1 MTVCC
6 LGDVC
11 GSCQIS
17 ARWRLEGSSG
27 RQDRGRSR
35 GLPGARESR
44 PGLGARA
51 VRLFG
56 GQAILP
62 REAED
67 AERFLWATPA
77 SKSERYVFICTL
89 FGNHIGNGR
98 SNKIYRQ
105 ASGHLLHPLP
115 LPWSSLNTHRR
126 PLDPRDGRGR
136 STAPGLEAAAAP
148 SAHSAQIPNSS
159 SLSPANPHHAR
170 SHRRSRTLL
179 HPQRPRQPRQ
189 PRQPPS
195 RSAHAE
201 CLSDP

>member
-1 MTVCC
+1 MCAAHAKYL
-6 LGDVC
+6 LG
-11 GSCQIS
+11 GGWKEAPGGRI
-17 ARWRLEGSSG
+17 EGGLGGCRGHG
-27 RQDRGRSR
+27 RAGR
-35 GLPGARESR
+35 GLARRGLYVYLVVKPLCQEKRKMPSDFFGR
-44 PGLGARA
+44 PLRPRA
-51 VRLFG
+51 KGTCSSVLCLETISG
-56 GQAILP
+56 MG
-62 REAED
+62 EA
-67 AERFLWATPA
+67 T
-77 SKSERYVFICTL
+77 K
-89 FGNHIGNGR
+89 
-98 SNKIYRQ
+98 YRQ

-136 STAPGLEAAAAP
+136 STAPGLEAVAAP
-148 SAHSAQIPNSS
+148 SARSAQIPNSS

-189 PRQPPS
+189 PPS